1 MALASRASVVRYGV
15 VKLARKPSTRE
26 RGRPADTDS
35 DETRQQILDAAKECF
50 GNAGFKS
57 TSNRDIAD
65 KAGVT
70 AATIYYYFKNKS
82 DLFISVHHEVQEKI
96 LGVTRNGLEG
106 AISLTDGWS
115 EQAAE
120 VSKLYK
126 ADPYLPKFLAV
137 VRLEAMR
144 NPELAEALYDDEW
157 RDIFRAFADIGIE
170 TGELDPAKERRLRA
184 VLSAL
189 NFGMRQHAIE
199 SSFEAHE
206 LAMRGALDLFRGDL
220 IKPKKGR
227 RKRKA

>member
-1 MALASRASVVRYGV
+1 M
-15 VKLARKPSTRE
+15 ARKPTTRE

-35 DETRQQILDAAKECF
+35 DQTRQKILDAAKDCF

-57 TSNRDIAD
+57 TSNRDIAE

-70 AATIYYYFKNKS
+70 AATIYYYFENKS

-96 LGVTRNGLEG
+96 LGLTRRGLEG
-106 AISLTDGWS
+106 ATSLIDSWVDQSS
-115 EQAAE
+115 EMSE
-120 VSKLYK
+120 LYQS
-126 ADPYLPKFLAV
+126 DPHLAKFLAV

-144 NPELAEALYDDEW
+144 NPELAEALYDEEW
-157 RDIFRAFADIGIE
+157 RDIFHTFADLGVS
-170 TGELDPAKERRLRA
+170 TGELDPDKERRFRA
-184 VLSAL
+184 VMSAL

-199 SSFEAHE
+199 STPMVHA
-206 LAMRGALDLFRGDL
+206 LAMQGILDLFRGDL